1 MSSITKDPIGRSP
14 YFLACFTA
22 YVGQA
27 RRQWKKS
34 TATTERKL
42 ARRIADELE
51 DAAQGKRKPEDIQA
65 FLAGI
70 TDLRAQ
76 RAARTALDDILRK
89 TTGTGLGSK
98 TARGYITEWL
108 ERNKL
113 EFADSTLE
121 KYQKAADQFF
131 ASLGG
136 KADADMGTLRPEDV
150 AQFRNTEAKR
160 VSKCTA
166 NLGLKIVRGFF
177 KAAEEDGVIPRN
189 VARLVRTLRD
199 DQTDRKRRAFTLPEL
214 KRVLAKCND
223 EWRSLV
229 LFGLYTGARLGD
241 IAALTWQAVDL
252 EHSCINYVS
261 RKTGRTVSLPIA
273 GPLATHLETLPA
285 GDDPKAP
292 LHPRAFAILA
302 KQGRVGALSN
312 QFAEILADAGLRP
325 APDHTAKEDGPGR
338 GGKRVASDVSFHAL
352 RHTAV
357 SLLKNAGVGEAVARD
372 IVGHNSAAASRSYT
386 HIEDA
391 AKRRALA
398 TLPDVGVVADT
409 RAQKKS

>member
-1 MSSITKDPIGRSP
+1 MSSTLKDSKGRSP
-14 YFLACFTA
+14 YWLACFTA
-22 YVGQA
+22 YVGSKRKQL
-27 RRQWKKS
+27 KKS
-34 TATTERKL
+34 TATADRKL

-51 DAAQGKRKPEDIQA
+51 EAARGARKSEDIEA
-65 FLAGI
+65 FLSGV

-76 RAARTALDDILRK
+76 RAARTAFDDVLRK
-89 TTGTGLGSK
+89 TTGAGLGSK
-98 TARGYITEWL
+98 TARGFITEWL
-108 ERNKL
+108 ERNQD
-113 EFADSTLE
+113 EFSDSTRE

-136 KADADMGTLRPEDV
+136 KADVHMATLRQDDV
-150 AQFRNTEAKR
+150 AQFRNAEAKR

-177 KAAEEDGVIPRN
+177 KAAEEEGVIHNN
-189 VARLVRTLRD
+189 VARLVRTVRD
-199 DQTDRKRRAFTLPEL
+199 DKSERMRRAFTLPEL
-214 KRVLAKCND
+214 KRVLAKCDD

-229 LFGLYTGARLGD
+229 RFGFYTGARLGD

-252 EHSCINYVS
+252 ESGCINYVS
-261 RKTGRTVSLPIA
+261 RKTGRNVSLPIA
-273 GPLATHLETLPA
+273 GPLAKHIDTLPA

-292 LHPRAFAILA
+292 LHPSAFAIHA
-302 KQGRVGALSN
+302 AQGRVGTLSN

-325 APDHTAKEDGPGR
+325 ARDHSAKEDGPGR

-372 IVGHNSAAASRSYT
+372 IVGHNSAAVSRNYT
-386 HIEDA
+386 HIEDD

-398 TLPDVGVVADT
+398 TLPDLGVVADT
-409 RAQKKS
+409 RAEKKK